1 MAEASAHNAL
11 PSGSMVQEYRILQ
24 VLGAGS
30 FGIVYKAEN
39 IYLDEVVAIK
49 EFLPTD
55 LAFRSEGTR
64 VTPLSSDTEEPYA
77 WALKQF
83 LKEAQILWNLAR
95 PERHPNIVRVSRFH
109 EDNGTAYM
117 VMDFEGGRSLSSLLG
132 ERDSRGEAE
141 LRGRALTDQELR
153 ERTLPEPELR
163 ALLDPLLDGLERV
176 HQASVWHRDIKPG
189 NILVRPDGS
198 PVLIDFGAARQERA
212 DRARSVMAMFSPA
225 YAAPEQVMAMGEQGP
240 WTDIY
245 SLGATLYRAIA
256 GKPPTGVSE
265 RALGAPHVPAVQA
278 GAGRYDRAF
287 LAAID
292 AALALQPRD
301 RPQSIAEWRRIFH
314 GAAPA
319 PAADALDRTVILP
332 SAGPAEIAPTVVEPA
347 PEGLALDAILP
358 PPATPAG
365 PPAAP
370 RPASAARGRRLWPW
384 ALAAV
389 AAAAVAVVVVVIPPK
404 PSPEPAPEVTTS
416 PPTGTAPTPVP
427 APLATPSTEEII
439 AQLDSRPP
447 AAARP
452 ADGVVRPPEPPTAEP
467 PRLAPVPS
475 TPAPPQAVA
484 PPRPA
489 PVTAPEPLPAPRPAA
504 AAPSEPATVPR
515 PAAVAVPEP
524 APAPKPSVVPLP
536 EPALAP
542 KPTVVAPPES
552 APAPKPAV
560 VPPAEPAPTP
570 RPAATPP
577 TPTVAPPAVPATELP
592 AARPATETQIAR
604 VERPAPAAPPVPA
617 FDPVALTAEVEG
629 VLAGFE
635 CARLSSTVAPDR
647 RVFVSGSVARP
658 ADVAAVR
665 AAIQR
670 IPQVGQVVADV
681 SVLEWPFCELLGVV
695 DALAPP
701 RDAPARGPRL
711 ELNHASGAYREGE
724 FLVVGAT
731 AGQAFDGYLYVV
743 YVDSAGE
750 LVHMLPSPSK
760 TRNAVRAGQKVVL
773 GADADGGGGTTRQYE
788 IVPPHGRGM
797 VMVLQ
802 SRRPLFDR
810 ERPEVEGV
818 KDFLPA
824 LKARLERLQGAGPT
838 ADVLATSTFISTRP

>member
-11 PSGSMVQEYRILQ
+11 PAGSMVQEYRILQ

-117 VMDFEGGRSLSSLLG
+117 VMDFEGGRALSSLLG

-141 LRGRALTDQELR
+141 LRSRPLTAQELR
-153 ERTLPEPELR
+153 ERTLPEPELQ
-163 ALLDPLLDGLERV
+163 AILGPLLDGLERV
-176 HQASVWHRDIKPG
+176 HQASVWHRDIKPA

-198 PVLIDFGAARQERA
+198 PVLIDFGAARQDRA

-265 RALGAPHVPAVQA
+265 RALGAPHAPATQA
-278 GAGRYDRAF
+278 GAGRYDHAF

-292 AALALQPRD
+292 AALVLQPGD
-301 RPQSIAEWRRIFH
+301 RPQSIAAWRPLFQ

-332 SAGPAEIAPTVVEPA
+332 STGPAGGTRTRVEPA
-347 PEGLALDAILP
+347 SESLALDAILP
-358 PPATPAG
+358 PPAAPASA
-365 PPAAP
+365 PAAP
-370 RPASAARGRRLWPW
+370 GTASPRGGRRLWPW
-384 ALAAV
+384 ALATV
-389 AAAAVAVVVVVIPPK
+389 AAAAVAVVVVVMPPK
-404 PSPEPAPEVTTS
+404 PAPESAPEVTS
-416 PPTGTAPTPVP
+416 PPAAGTTPTPAP

-447 AAARP
+447 AAAKP
-452 ADGVVRPPEPPTAEP
+452 ADGVVRPPEPPPAEP

-489 PVTAPEPLPAPRPAA
+489 PVTAPEPLPAPRPSAV
-504 AAPSEPATVPR
+504 APSEPTAVPR

-524 APAPKPSVVPLP
+524 APLPKPAVAALP
-536 EPALAP
+536 EPAAAPKPPVAAPPEPAAAP
-542 KPTVVAPPES
+542 KPTLVPPPET
-552 APAPKPAV
+552 
-560 VPPAEPAPTP
+560 APTP

-577 TPTVAPPAVPATELP
+577 TPTVAPPAVPATEPP
-592 AARPATETQIAR
+592 AARPATETQTAR

-617 FDPVALTAEVEG
+617 FDPVALTAEVER

-647 RVFVSGSVARP
+647 RVFVSGSVAR
-658 ADVAAVR
+658 ASDVARVR
-665 AAIQR
+665 GAIQGL
-670 IPQVGQVVADV
+670 PQVSQVVADV

-701 RDAPARGPRL
+701 PGAPARGPRL

-731 AGQAFDGYLYVV
+731 AGQAYDGYLYVI
-743 YVDSAGE
+743 YVDSAGD

-760 TRNAVRAGQKVVL
+760 GRNAVRAGQKVVL

-797 VMVLQ
+797 VVVL
-802 SRRPLFDR
+802 
-810 ERPEVEGV
+810 
-818 KDFLPA
+818 
-824 LKARLERLQGAGPT
+824 
-838 ADVLATSTFISTRP
+838 

>member
-11 PSGSMVQEYRILQ
+11 PAGSMVQEYRILQ

-64 VTPLSSDTEEPYA
+64 VTPLSSDTEEPYV

-83 LKEAQILWNLAR
+83 LKEAQILWSLAR

-117 VMDFEGGRSLSSLLG
+117 VMDFEGGRPLSALLG

-141 LRGRALTDQELR
+141 LRSRPLTEQELR
-153 ERTLPEPELR
+153 ERTVPEPELR
-163 ALLDPLLDGLERV
+163 AILEPLLDGLERV
-176 HQASVWHRDIKPG
+176 HQASVWHRDIKPA

-225 YAAPEQVMAMGEQGP
+225 YAAPEQVLAMGEQGP

-265 RALGAPHVPAVQA
+265 RALGAPHAPATEA
-278 GAGRYDRAF
+278 GAGRYGHAF

-292 AALALQPRD
+292 AALVLQPRD
-301 RPQSIAEWRRIFH
+301 RPQSIAAWRPLFH

-319 PAADALDRTVILP
+319 PVADALDRTVILP
-332 SAGPAEIAPTVVEPA
+332 STGAAGGTRTRVEPA
-347 PEGLALDAILP
+347 PESLALDAILP
-358 PPATPAG
+358 PPAAPAG
-365 PPAAP
+365 AAAAARPAAP
-370 RPASAARGRRLWPW
+370 GGGRRLWPW

-389 AAAAVAVVVVVIPPK
+389 AAAAVAVVVVVMPPK
-404 PSPEPAPEVTTS
+404 PSPEVAPVTS
-416 PPTGTAPTPVP
+416 PPAAATAPVP
-427 APLATPSTEEII
+427 ATEPLATPSTEELI
-439 AQLDSRPP
+439 ARLDSRPP

-452 ADGVVRPPEPPTAEP
+452 GEGVARPPEPPSAER
-467 PRLAPVPS
+467 PRLVPAPS
-475 TPAPPQAVA
+475 TPAPPHAVA
-484 PPRPA
+484 PSTLPR
-489 PVTAPEPLPAPRPAA
+489 VTEPEPLPAPKPAA
-504 AAPSEPATVPR
+504 VAPSEPTPAPK

-524 APAPKPSVVPLP
+524 APP
-536 EPALAP
+536 
-542 KPTVVAPPES
+542 
-552 APAPKPAV
+552 PKPAV

-570 RPAATPP
+570 RPAVAPP
-577 TPTVAPPAVPATELP
+577 TPAVTPGAAPAAESPP
-592 AARPATETQIAR
+592 ARPATETQVAR
-604 VERPAPAAPPVPA
+604 VERPMPAAPPAPA
-617 FDPVALTAEVEG
+617 FDPVSVTAEIER

-647 RVFVSGSVARP
+647 RVFVSGSVARA
-658 ADVAAVR
+658 ADVARVR
-665 AAIQR
+665 AAIQGV
-670 IPQVGQVVADV
+670 PQVAQVVADL

-701 RDAPARGPRL
+701 PEAPARGPRL

-731 AGQAFDGYLYVV
+731 AGQAYDGYLYVI
-743 YVDSAGE
+743 YVDSAGD

-760 TRNAVRAGQKVVL
+760 GRNAVRAGQKVVL
-773 GADADGGGGTTRQYE
+773 GAEADGGGGTSRQYE

-797 VMVLQ
+797 VVVLQ

-810 ERPEVEGV
+810 ERPEVENV
-818 KDFLPA
+818 RDYLPV
-824 LKARLERLQGAGPT
+824 LKTRLERALGPGTAG
-838 ADVLATSTFISTRP
+838 DVLAASTFITTRP